1 MDDPDHMGNDWLG
14 DFLREQ
20 AATDWIAYGDPL
32 SHHGTYQGSRRGLDV
47 LCIYIRQQ
55 RPPRPGPVW
64 FKFPMA

>member
-47 LCIYIRQQ
+47 LCI
-55 RPPRPGPVW
+55 
-64 FKFPMA
+64 